1 MLKDK
6 YKNILLFDLET
17 TGLSSKN
24 DRIIEIGAILLERDE
39 MSLQYKIKNELSVLI
54 KQDRPLPEKIIEITN
69 ITDDMLETVGITE
82 AEAFARFNELMV
94 PNCLLVAYNIQ
105 FDYGFIS
112 ALYQRV
118 MNHATFEIKNDLLD
132 VMAVYKDRHPY
143 PHRLESAVSK
153 YNVEVASTHR
163 ALDDIKATF
172 LLLVEMIK
180 ERDTIDKYINVIGYN
195 PKYGVS
201 GFRAPHITYV
211 PQYGNRLELEKR

>member
-1 MLKDK
+1 MRQP
-6 YKNILLFDLET
+6 
-17 TGLSSKN
+17 GSHRKN

-118 MNHATFEIKNDLLD
+118 MNHATFEIK
-132 VMAVYKDRHPY
+132 K
-143 PHRLESAVSK
+143 
-153 YNVEVASTHR
+153 
-163 ALDDIKATF
+163 
-172 LLLVEMIK
+172 
-180 ERDTIDKYINVIGYN
+180 
-195 PKYGVS
+195 
-201 GFRAPHITYV
+201 
-211 PQYGNRLELEKR
+211 